1 MSATEYNTLVH
12 SIILIETKST
22 NITISYDS
30 LTGDYIMN
38 DGQYTHYFDCTEA
51 LIYFIEESIVYE
63 RDVRIKLC
71 LPLDHSKPFLNG
83 VYSEYAKENFL
94 ENVKKMLFLITHQR
108 VKIEA

>member
-1 MSATEYNTLVH
+1 MNATEYNTLVH
-12 SIILIETKST
+12 PIILIETKSG

-38 DGQYTHYFDCTEA
+38 DGYKHYFDCIEA

-71 LPLDHSKPFLNG
+71 LPLDHSKPFLNE
-83 VYSEYAKENFL
+83 VYSEYAKATFFGAL
-94 ENVKKMLFLITHQR
+94 KKMLFLIAHHR